1 MIRCYNL
8 VSFSRGMNMK
18 KVLLGL
24 ALLLSLNVM
33 AAEVTVSDKTK
44 VDCEAILKTGDKE
57 LIAQRGC
64 CSHHQGVC
72 GCSSGRT
79 TCCDGTTS
87 PSCTCN
93 SIVPVEEATGAKI

>member
-1 MIRCYNL
+1 
-8 VSFSRGMNMK
+8 MK
-18 KVLLGL
+18 KMLLGII
-24 ALLLSLNVM
+24 LLFSLTGI
-33 AAEVTVSDKTK
+33 AAEVIVTDKK
-44 VDCEAILKTGDKE
+44 VDCEAVLKTGDKA

-93 SIVPVEEATGAKI
+93 SIVPIDAQSGLKL

>member
-1 MIRCYNL
+1 M
-8 VSFSRGMNMK
+8 
-18 KVLLGL
+18 LLGII
-24 ALLLSLNVM
+24 LLFSLTGI
-33 AAEVTVSDKTK
+33 AAEVIVTDKK
-44 VDCEAILKTGDKE
+44 VDCEAVLKTGDKA

-93 SIVPVEEATGAKI
+93 SIVPVEEGTGAKI

>member
-1 MIRCYNL
+1 
-8 VSFSRGMNMK
+8 MK
-18 KVLLGL
+18 NALFGF
-24 ALLLSLNVM
+24 ALLLNINGWS
-33 AAEVTVSDKTK
+33 AEVTVINKEK

-72 GCSSGRT
+72 GCNNGRDK
-79 TCCDGTTS
+79 CCDGTLS

>member
-1 MIRCYNL
+1 
-8 VSFSRGMNMK
+8 MK
-18 KVLLGL
+18 KILLGIT
-24 ALLLSLNVM
+24 LLLSLNGV
-33 AAEVTVSDKTK
+33 AAEITVSDKK
-44 VDCEAILKTGDKE
+44 IDCEAIMKTGDKE

-72 GCSSGRT
+72 GCSNGRDK
-79 TCCDGTTS
+79 CCDGTLS

>member
-1 MIRCYNL
+1 
-8 VSFSRGMNMK
+8 MK
-18 KVLLGL
+18 KVLLGF
-24 ALLLSLNVM
+24 ALLLSLNGM
-33 AAEVTVSDKTK
+33 AAEITVNDKTK

-93 SIVPVEEATGAKI
+93 SIVPIDTQSGLKL